1 MSAPSA
7 LQDAYGSNVPQ
18 GREVA
23 RGRHANLYLCADSS
37 LPPQLLKVYLSPPTS
52 TQARKVEGMVSQTAP
67 PRIPSR
73 VLWPTAPLY
82 GSNRQLAGLV
92 TPLPP
97 EGLSHVAGLRA
108 LLVPELRRQQ
118 FPQADWRFRVQVG
131 ERLAQAFGD
140 LHACGHL
147 MGDVRPE
154 HVLVTDAGEV
164 WLVGSDDYQ
173 LQLGEQVMTPLPSSA
188 EYTPAEAQR
197 QGTDTLVPRL
207 HQPGEDFFGLA
218 VLLFELLLER
228 HPYAGV
234 QVRGPAPGPVAAIAA
249 GQFVDAASPPPGLRA
264 VPGSLPFAA
273 LSPEVQALFERAF
286 VAGHADPQ
294 ARPSP
299 QEWASALREMAAALH
314 PCEQQPQHLRV
325 RGQPCPECVAAQQR
339 PTEFDDDDTSVAD
352 RVEKL
357 WSDIMRVASPPPS
370 PTIAPVTE
378 APPLPSLKLGLPSR
392 PKGMGHAQ
400 LERLIAWVLRALV
413 LAVLMLAVWLVQRS
427 FLALLVVPGII
438 LFALTLGRSFVVD
451 WDGLIDRYEAWE
463 KGLVRQ
469 LIPTGGQHQVYRQ
482 AVLARREEVKNE
494 LSALLARR
502 EELRERYQRENAGA
516 TFLRSHMELEQRR
529 NRLRDLG
536 RGGGLRA
543 LYTRWYERS
552 EREFLALQAL
562 RSGGVP
568 GVGPRELSLAV
579 ARGIRNA
586 GEIEPDRLGTLP
598 APFARELM
606 AWRQG
611 LQDFFQFD
619 PAQIPRGEINELQRH
634 GEQQARAELQEFE
647 EAVRAFSKTRWDR
660 NEAEIS
666 RELGIVQRQI
676 EQHRR
681 ALKKLKKIEV

>member
-37 LPPQLLKVYLSPPTS
+37 LPPQLLKVYLSPPTP

-118 FPQADWRFRVQVG
+118 FPQADWRFRVQVA

-249 GQFVDAASPPPGLRA
+249 G
-264 VPGSLPFAA
+264 
-273 LSPEVQALFERAF
+273 
-286 VAGHADPQ
+286 
-294 ARPSP
+294 
-299 QEWASALREMAAALH
+299 
-314 PCEQQPQHLRV
+314 
-325 RGQPCPECVAAQQR
+325 
-339 PTEFDDDDTSVAD
+339 
-352 RVEKL
+352 
-357 WSDIMRVASPPPS
+357 
-370 PTIAPVTE
+370 
-378 APPLPSLKLGLPSR
+378 
-392 PKGMGHAQ
+392 
-400 LERLIAWVLRALV
+400 
-413 LAVLMLAVWLVQRS
+413 
-427 FLALLVVPGII
+427 
-438 LFALTLGRSFVVD
+438 
-451 WDGLIDRYEAWE
+451 
-463 KGLVRQ
+463 
-469 LIPTGGQHQVYRQ
+469 
-482 AVLARREEVKNE
+482 LAR
-494 LSALLARR
+494 
-502 EELRERYQRENAGA
+502 GM
-516 TFLRSHMELEQRR
+516 TM
-529 NRLRDLG
+529 
-536 RGGGLRA
+536 
-543 LYTRWYERS
+543 
-552 EREFLALQAL
+552 
-562 RSGGVP
+562 
-568 GVGPRELSLAV
+568 
-579 ARGIRNA
+579 
-586 GEIEPDRLGTLP
+586 PD
-598 APFARELM
+598 
-606 AWRQG
+606 
-611 LQDFFQFD
+611 
-619 PAQIPRGEINELQRH
+619 
-634 GEQQARAELQEFE
+634 
-647 EAVRAFSKTRWDR
+647 AVRAAHGWLQGAIAAADTLSVG
-660 NEAEIS
+660 
-666 RELGIVQRQI
+666 LGHGPVHHFHAIWGQ
-676 EQHRR
+676 
-681 ALKKLKKIEV
+681 A